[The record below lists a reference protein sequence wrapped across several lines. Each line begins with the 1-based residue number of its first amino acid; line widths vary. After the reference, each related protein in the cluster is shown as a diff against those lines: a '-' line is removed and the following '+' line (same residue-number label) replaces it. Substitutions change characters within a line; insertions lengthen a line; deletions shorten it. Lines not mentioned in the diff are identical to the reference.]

1 MAAFPPDPGLGRAEL
16 PLLLQLQQF
25 FGGVGTISKSSNYNR
40 VIYSV
45 SSIKD
50 LTNNIIPLPPLV
62 SASRFLKLPS
72 PLPLTT
78 VRAWG
83 LLTQKAADFFLFKE
97 VVDLMNK
104 KAHLSTLASSW
115 LETGQRLK
123 EFIKFLI

>member
-1 MAAFPPDPGLGRAEL
+1 MAAFPPAPGLGSAEL

-72 PLPLTT
+72 PLPLRT
-78 VRAWG
+78 VRAC
-83 LLTQKAADFFLFKE
+83 K
-97 VVDLMNK
+97 N
-104 KAHLSTLASSW
+104 
-115 LETGQRLK
+115 LK
-123 EFIKFLI
+123 IK